1 MQAGGWKTDH
11 ILKSVYRHAQD
22 GKKKELQ
29 EFAADYI
36 SEAVF

>member
-1 MQAGGWKTDH
+1 MEIGDRIKPRREELGMSQE
-11 ILKSVYRHAQD
+11 
-22 GKKKELQ
+22 ELQ